1 MAKRTYPNDYF
12 AWFNDD
18 QRLAILCLDT
28 ASSDSSER
36 TTEKYDTFQDDG
48 NLSSTITAVT
58 RSSAVATYT
67 TSSAHSLAVDDRIT
81 ISGTT
86 NFNDDDLASQVV
98 QTVPSTT
105 TFTMTLAAETA
116 GNESGLSASLTSL
129 FVNDGI
135 RMTYK
140 SKYEPVTAITED
152 LDDDIGLDTSL
163 HPSLVC
169 YAKSRLYEDQGN
181 MEQANY
187 FRQMYENQMMKQ
199 RSRKSGVRGLSVPNL

>member
-1 MAKRTYPNDYF
+1 MASRTYPNDYF
-12 AWFNDD
+12 AWYNDD

-28 ASSDSSER
+28 TSTDSSER
-36 TTEKYDTFQDDG
+36 TTEKYDTFQGTG
-48 NLSSTITAVT
+48 NLSSTITGVT
-58 RSSAVATYT
+58 RSSTTATYT
-67 TSSAHSLAVDDRIT
+67 TSSAHSLAVDDRVT

-86 NFNDDDLASQVV
+86 DYNDDDLASQTV

-105 TFTMTLAAETA
+105 TFTMTLSA
-116 GNESGLSASLTSL
+116 GSGSTESGLSATMTSL

-140 SKYEPVTAITED
+140 SKYETVTAITED
-152 LDDDIGLDTSL
+152 LDTDIGLDTSL

-169 YAKSRLYEDQGN
+169 YLKSRLFEDQGDF
-181 MEQANY
+181 EKANY
-187 FRQMYENQMMKQ
+187 FKNMYENQMMKQ